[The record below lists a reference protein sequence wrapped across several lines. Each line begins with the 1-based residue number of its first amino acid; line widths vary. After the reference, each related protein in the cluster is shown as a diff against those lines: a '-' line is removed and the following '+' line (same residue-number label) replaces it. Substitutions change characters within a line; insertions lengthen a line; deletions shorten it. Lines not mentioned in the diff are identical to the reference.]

1 MIRKIGMITLT
12 FLFFFLPLHPEKT
25 FAARKQV
32 QLVITAE
39 VKNMSKLE
47 LDSTTIVFDVGSL
60 SPDDFPSVSST
71 PGLIT
76 VSCKARTGANSN
88 VTLTILATGDL
99 VSGPDVISTNNIAWD
114 ATGLGFTAGRMDKS
128 SPQSLGNWIGSG
140 ARSGEVSFRLIN
152 RWEYARGDYG
162 TTALL
167 TLTAP

>member
-1 MIRKIGMITLT
+1 MIR
-12 FLFFFLPLHPEKT
+12 
-25 FAARKQV
+25 
-32 QLVITAE
+32 AE

-47 LDSTTIVFDVGSL
+47 LDSSTIIFDVASL
-60 SPDDFPSVSST
+60 SHDDAPTVNST
-71 PGLIT
+71 PSLIA
-76 VSCKARTGANSN
+76 VSCKARTGANSS

-99 VSGPDVISTNNIAWD
+99 VSGPDIISTNNITWN
-114 ATGLGFTAGRMDKS
+114 ATGSGFTAGRMDKA

-140 ARSGEVSFRLIN
+140 ARSGGVSFRLIN